1 MQDKESKFKP
11 SIFVGPAIILFIW
24 WLVTALGLVDT
35 LFLVSPQVAFAKLW
49 SLLVSGEILP
59 DLWATLFRM
68 LLGFGIAIAIGV
80 PAGLLLGSSK
90 KLYSYFEFVID
101 FFRSLPATALFPL
114 FLLIFGIGDSAKI
127 AVVVFIA
134 TWVIIINTA
143 YGVFHTP
150 KGRLRYLLTLKAKK
164 SQIFREVTLPE
175 ATPHIVVGLRTAL
188 SLSLVVI
195 IAVEMFIGTRV
206 GLGQRI
212 FDSQLTFRI
221 SELYATILLVGI
233 IGYLLNKIFLSIETR
248 FIHWTGK

>member
-1 MQDKESKFKP
+1 MQNKWIKFNLN
-11 SIFVGPAIILFIW
+11 ILVGPVIILVIW
-24 WLVTALGLVDT
+24 WLITAIGLVDT

-49 SLLVSGEILP
+49 NLLISGEILP
-59 DLWATLFRM
+59 DLFATLLRM
-68 LLGFGIAIAIGV
+68 LLGFAIAVAIGV
-80 PAGLLLGSSK
+80 PLGLLLGSSK

-114 FLLIFGIGDSAKI
+114 FMLIFGIGDTAKI

-150 KGRLRYLLTLKAKK
+150 KGRFRYLQTLKAKK
-164 SQIFREVTLPE
+164 TQIIREATIPE
-175 ATPHIVVGLRTAL
+175 AIPHIIVGLRTAL
-188 SLSLVVI
+188 SLSLVVV

-212 FDSQLTFRI
+212 FNSELTFRI
-221 SELYATILLVGI
+221 PELYATILLAGI
-233 IGYLLNKIFLSIETR
+233 IGYLLNKIFLSIETK

>member
-1 MQDKESKFKP
+1 MEGKISKFNL
-11 SIFVGPAIILFIW
+11 SIFVGPIIILAIW

-35 LFLVSPQVAFAKLW
+35 LFLVSPQVAFVKLW
-49 SLLVSGEILP
+49 NLLVSGEILP
-59 DLWATLFRM
+59 DLWATLLRM
-68 LLGFGIAIAIGV
+68 FIGFAIAVAIGI

-90 KLYSYFEFVID
+90 KLYGYFEFVID
-101 FFRSLPATALFPL
+101 FFRSLPATSLFPL
-114 FLLIFGIGDSAKI
+114 FMLIFGIGDAAKI

-150 KGRLRYLLTLKAKK
+150 KGRLRYLQTLKAKK
-164 SQIFREVTLPE
+164 SQIFREATLPE
-175 ATPHIVVGLRTAL
+175 AIPHIVVGLRTAL

-221 SELYATILLVGI
+221 PELYATILLAGI
-233 IGYLLNKIFLSIETR
+233 VGYLLNKIFLSIESR
-248 FIHWTGK
+248 LIHWTGK

>member
-1 MQDKESKFKP
+1 MEDNKSKLNAN
-11 SIFVGPAIILFIW
+11 IFVGPIIILIIW
-24 WLVTALGLVDT
+24 WLVTTLGLVDT
-35 LFLVSPQVAFAKLW
+35 LFLVSPQVAFVKLW
-49 SLLVSGEILP
+49 NLLSSGEILP
-59 DLWATLFRM
+59 DLWVTLLRM
-68 LLGFGIAIAIGV
+68 LFGFAISMAIGI
-80 PAGLLLGSSK
+80 PTGLLLGSSK

-114 FLLIFGIGDSAKI
+114 FMLVFGIGDAAKI

-150 KGRLRYLLTLKAKK
+150 KGRLRYLQTLKAKK
-164 SQIFREVTLPE
+164 SQIFREVILPE
-175 ATPHIVVGLRTAL
+175 AIPHIVVGLRTAL

-212 FDSQLTFRI
+212 FDAQLTFRI
-221 SELYATILLVGI
+221 PELYATILLAGI
-233 IGYLLNKIFLSIETR
+233 VGYLLNKFFLSLELK

>member
-1 MQDKESKFKP
+1 MEDKKLKLNAN
-11 SIFVGPAIILFIW
+11 IFVGPAIILLVW
-24 WLVTALGLVDT
+24 WFVTTFGLVDS
-35 LFLVSPQVAFAKLW
+35 LFLSSPQTAFLKLW
-49 SLLVSGEILP
+49 NLLVSGEIWP
-59 DLWATLFRM
+59 DLWATILRM
-68 LLGFGIAIAIGV
+68 LIGFLIATIAGIPI
-80 PAGLLLGSSK
+80 GLLFGSSR

-114 FLLIFGIGDSAKI
+114 FMLIFGIGDTAKV

-150 KGRLRYLLTLKAKK
+150 KGRLRYLQTLKAKK
-164 SQIFREVTLPE
+164 LQIFKEVTLPE

-195 IAVEMFIGTRV
+195 VAVEMFIGTKA

-212 FDSQLTFRI
+212 FNAELTFRI
-221 SELYATILLVGI
+221 PELYATILLAGI
-233 IGYLLNKIFLSIETR
+233 VGYLLNKIFLSIETR
-248 FIHWTGK
+248 LIHWTGK